1 LNIDL
6 ISLGLETGFNVVS
19 TLKEETDKQLTANTE
34 KTIAGLFAAL
44 NLIRINNISLSG
56 KAVQDAFQ
64 RYNPAFMS
72 AGPKVYDCIGRVQ
85 VMKNTEG
92 IVTVST
98 LDKESVILDKIK
110 ILNDARLKVTML
122 PTGDAKIE
130 ILGGVKV
137 GKAFIWFPLNFVKLI
152 RATGDVLFDY
162 DDDHS
167 QVTLNMKKDMIF

>member
-1 LNIDL
+1 
-6 ISLGLETGFNVVS
+6 
-19 TLKEETDKQLTANTE
+19 
-34 KTIAGLFAAL
+34 
-44 NLIRINNISLSG
+44 
-56 KAVQDAFQ
+56 
-64 RYNPAFMS
+64 
-72 AGPKVYDCIGRVQ
+72 
-85 VMKNTEG
+85 
-92 IVTVST
+92 
-98 LDKESVILDKIK
+98 
-110 ILNDARLKVTML
+110 ML